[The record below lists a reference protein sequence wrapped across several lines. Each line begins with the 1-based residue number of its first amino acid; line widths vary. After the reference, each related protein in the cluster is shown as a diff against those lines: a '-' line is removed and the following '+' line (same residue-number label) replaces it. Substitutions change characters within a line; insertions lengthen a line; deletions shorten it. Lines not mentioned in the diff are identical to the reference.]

1 MNNER
6 GLNCVP
12 FYFAFT
18 CHTRGFANRLK
29 VVWPV
34 FRHVKAAFIRTS
46 SQSFLSSFLL
56 HLRKLSQISVNAT
69 RFVFERNLND
79 GFCVVDF
86 FLTSICSQDGAAKMV
101 IAANS
106 AQCYKNG
113 RAGVL
118 MRKTGARKSASVF
131 LLHYAGIF
139 TRARLCNIESR
150 GVNFMSPKLRGIPLG
165 GILPLTLI
173 DSFLHFLALKF
184 WGNYY
189 SEVEQN
195 LEKK

>member
-1 MNNER
+1 MRPMNNER

-79 GFCVVDF
+79 GICVVDF
-86 FLTSICSQDGAAKMV
+86 FLTSICFQDGAAKMV
-101 IAANS
+101 RAAN
-106 AQCYKNG
+106 
-113 RAGVL
+113 RTRTLV
-118 MRKTGARKSASVF
+118 ARDF
-131 LLHYAGIF
+131 LFAVEVRF
-139 TRARLCNIESR
+139 
-150 GVNFMSPKLRGIPLG
+150 KW
-165 GILPLTLI
+165 
-173 DSFLHFLALKF
+173 LAAIVSLWAAF
-184 WGNYY
+184 PMYGQY
-189 SEVEQN
+189 
-195 LEKK
+195 